1 MPILHEWTLI
11 DGLNAYYEAQRGDS
25 DGSHEPQDDRDYRF
39 PMASKGDVMASPEE
53 LMGFGIQ
60 YERLDN

>member
-11 DGLNAYYEAQRGDS
+11 EGLKTYYEAQPGEGDS
-25 DGSHEPQDDRDYRF
+25 YEPPDDRDYRF
-39 PMASKGDVMASPEE
+39 PMASRGDVMASPEE
-53 LMGFGIQ
+53 LMGLGIQ